1 MIYQTLGLIAK
12 VFYSLNYQDLPEF
25 FEDNIKIWMEGF
37 YQLLVAPNIAA
48 LESDSDDQ
56 AGPQEILKAQICENV
71 AMYATKYGE
80 EFEGHLAQFV
90 QAIWTLLTS
99 TGLEC
104 KYDLLVST
112 ALGFLGSVSERTGNG
127 KLFSEGDALKTICE
141 QVCIFPNIAYNF
153 KRAANK
159 T

>member
-1 MIYQTLGLIAK
+1 
-12 VFYSLNYQDLPEF
+12 
-25 FEDNIKIWMEGF
+25 
-37 YQLLVAPNIAA
+37 
-48 LESDSDDQ
+48 
-56 AGPQEILKAQICENV
+56 
-71 AMYATKYGE
+71 MYATKYGE

-141 QVCIFPNIAYNF
+141 QVCFSNLQTDRFPSDSLANSPIPKRLIFDEIIFEITYEP
-153 KRAANK
+153 KRSISTHLPK
-159 T
+159 